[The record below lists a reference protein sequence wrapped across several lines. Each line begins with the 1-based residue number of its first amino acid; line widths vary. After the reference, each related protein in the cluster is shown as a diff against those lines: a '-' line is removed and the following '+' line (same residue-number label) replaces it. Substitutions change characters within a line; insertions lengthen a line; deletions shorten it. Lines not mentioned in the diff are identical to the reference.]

1 VASILLSLGSLSESL
16 AVVPLVGP
24 LLSEDPEDSVLLE
37 LDEVGGGDALDTSNE
52 GWEDVDIGV
61 VVDLLGLLGRVVE
74 DATLGLGDWRLFMPG
89 VENQLIHIRQQSV
102 SIKIQGF
109 LASVLAAVV
118 HGDADRP
125 GECGAQPGG
134 LDLSEGE
141 A

>member
-24 LLSEDPEDSVLLE
+24 LLSEDPEDPVLLE
-37 LDEVGGGDALDTSNE
+37 LDEVGGGDALNTSNE
-52 GWEDVDIGV
+52 RWEDVDIRV

-74 DATLGLGDWRLFMPG
+74 DAALGLGDGRLLVPG
-89 VENQLIHIRQQSV
+89 VQNEFVDVCEQPVL
-102 SIKIQGF
+102 IKIQGF
-109 LASVLAAVV
+109 LASILAAVV